1 MSRKL
6 LGPAAAA
13 ALMALSIVAGAAGPP
28 PTAVSGPPPLTA
40 MVQWHSTDSGVKYAE
55 IVVGKGATPLDG
67 QTAVVHFTGWLD
79 DGTRFD
85 SSRDRKQ
92 PFGFRLGGG
101 QVILGWDEGV
111 RGMRVG
117 GQRRLIIPSHA
128 GYGHLGL
135 NGLVPPDA
143 RLTFDIELLAIVDK

>member
-1 MSRKL
+1 MSRTPF
-6 LGPAAAA
+6 GPALAA
-13 ALMALSIVAGAAGPP
+13 ALMLLSVAARGAGPA
-28 PTAVSGPPPLTA
+28 PTAVSGPPPLPA
-40 MVQWHSTDSGVKYAE
+40 MVEWHSTDSGVKYAE
-55 IVVGKGATPLDG
+55 ILVGKGASPHDG

-92 PFGFRLGGG
+92 PFGFRLGSG
-101 QVILGWDEGV
+101 QVITGWDEGV

-117 GQRRLIIPSHA
+117 GQRRLVIPPRA
-128 GYGHLGL
+128 GYGHLGI

>member
-6 LGPAAAA
+6 LGPALAAV
-13 ALMALSIVAGAAGPP
+13 LMNLSAVAGAAGPP
-28 PTAVSGPPPLTA
+28 QTAVVGPPPLPA

-55 IVVGKGATPLDG
+55 IVVGKGASPHDG

-92 PFGFRLGGG
+92 PFGFRLGSG
-101 QVILGWDEGV
+101 QVIIGWDEGV

-117 GQRRLIIPSHA
+117 GQRRLIVPPSA
-128 GYGHLGL
+128 GYGHTGI

>member
-1 MSRKL
+1 
-6 LGPAAAA
+6 
-13 ALMALSIVAGAAGPP
+13 
-28 PTAVSGPPPLTA
+28 
-40 MVQWHSTDSGVKYAE
+40 MVVWHSTDSGVKYAE
-55 IVVGKGATPLDG
+55 IVVGKGASPHDG

-92 PFGFRLGGG
+92 PFGFRLGSG
-101 QVILGWDEGV
+101 QVITGWDEGV

-117 GQRRLIIPSHA
+117 GQRRLVIPPRA
-128 GYGHLGL
+128 GYGHLGI